1 MGLLQNGKW
10 VDQWY
15 DTKSNGGHFVRKAPQ
30 FRSWVEQMVLRDQAE
45 TVGLRQSQVAI
56 IYMYLWPVHG
66 RIAR

>member
-15 DTKSNGGHFVRKAPQ
+15 DTKSNGGHLFARHRNFAAGLV
-30 FRSWVEQMVLRDQAE
+30 QMVLRDQAE
-45 TVGLRQSQVAI
+45 TVGSRQSQDAI